1 MSYANGSPHRPPLP
15 DTDLEAGP
23 PTARS
28 GDFDDGDV
36 SDPFDITRTK
46 NASIER
52 LRRWRQAA
60 LVLNASRRFR
70 YTLDLKKQ
78 EEKTQIL
85 RKIRAH
91 AQAIRAAYL
100 FKTAGDGQVI
110 ETTKPPAASAGE
122 FPIGQEQLASVSR
135 EHDTVALQ
143 QYGGVTL
150 LWTFLLSQLCNDVDH
165 SFLF

>member
-52 LRRWRQAA
+52 LRRWR
-60 LVLNASRRFR
+60 VRHSFSSST
-70 YTLDLKKQ
+70 TLTL
-78 EEKTQIL
+78 
-85 RKIRAH
+85 AH
-91 AQAIRAAYL
+91 
-100 FKTAGDGQVI
+100 V
-110 ETTKPPAASAGE
+110 
-122 FPIGQEQLASVSR
+122 
-135 EHDTVALQ
+135 
-143 QYGGVTL
+143 
-150 LWTFLLSQLCNDVDH
+150 
-165 SFLF
+165 SFLFVCLIFGLFYVFGFRLLDICLYMFSVF